1 MDLNQVRNLDFYRLD
16 SALSLKDVQKVC
28 DNFGDY
34 EVYFELNDRL
44 DDSKSK
50 INTVQGIAYIYDA
63 GKPFGKCF
71 LKVNLDGLGIST
83 NYKFF
88 DSYTGV
94 LFKFDKKFMTLTPR
108 AYCYNPNENMGAL
121 VLYLNNIDALKVN

>member
-71 LKVNLDGLGIST
+71 SSVPRHFNMDWMSPSGI
-83 NYKFF
+83 
-88 DSYTGV
+88 
-94 LFKFDKKFMTLTPR
+94 P
-108 AYCYNPNENMGAL
+108 
-121 VLYLNNIDALKVN
+121 